1 MSAVFVW
8 KHTLWSDRTR
18 HTQKAAGL
26 ASEASYSIKTHCVKR
41 KCKTNHLWCWCRG
54 GGKMSII
61 RISLQL
67 PCSLVPGPKTKLPCQ
82 WWCSQSLQCTC
93 SDGYSLT
100 LTWRG
105 RGVFLCA
112 AQLCSSTNT
121 RCRLTMH

>member
-26 ASEASYSIKTHCVKR
+26 ASEASYSIKTRCVKR

-67 PCSLVPGPKTKLPCQ
+67 PCRLAIVLRHAV
-82 WWCSQSLQCTC
+82 L
-93 SDGYSLT
+93 
-100 LTWRG
+100 RG
-105 RGVFLCA
+105 NV
-112 AQLCSSTNT
+112 
-121 RCRLTMH
+121 RLTTYGAGAGVEGR